1 MKPRPRLGLGLAESA
16 TDPVA
21 LGVPVLQVVPA
32 PEDAPAPSPTQEASA
47 PSKKAKKYDRAST
60 RVGTRGVT
68 VWLEPDGFRTLKMLS
83 AERDKTVQDLMTEAV
98 NLLFRKY
105 DKARVLKS

>member
-21 LGVPVLQVVPA
+21 LGVPALPAAPAAEDVPA
-32 PEDAPAPSPTQEASA
+32 PEAPASA
-47 PSKKAKKYDRAST
+47 PKKAKKYDRAST

-68 VWLEPDGFRTLKMLS
+68 VWLEPDGFRALKMLS
-83 AERDKTVQDLMTEAV
+83 AEKDKTVQDLMTEAV

>member
-1 MKPRPRLGLGLAESA
+1 MKSRPRLGLGLAESA
-16 TDPVA
+16 TDSVA
-21 LGVPVLQVVPA
+21 LGVPALPA
-32 PEDAPAPSPTQEASA
+32 TPAAEDEPAAQAPAPS
-47 PSKKAKKYDRAST
+47 KKPKKYDRAST